1 MFLKTAELIV
11 ASITGYLIDRLMCLP
26 QKRLCNFVS
35 YDMNRKAMVEF
46 AIKPQTFWDK
56 VLSTEETMIHISTTK
71 VVERLKFGEL
81 KHPS

>member
-35 YDMNRKAMVEF
+35 YDMNRKAKVE
-46 AIKPQTFWDK
+46 IKHSGTK
-56 VLSTEETMIHISTTK
+56 VLSTEETMINISTTK